1 MTSSPV
7 PVTLASVLQRADDV
21 LYQEVGGEAVLLDL
35 ASEQYFGLDPIGTR
49 IWLLLEGNADLARIQ
64 SVLADTYDAAPQRI
78 GEELLSLAQ
87 ALADAG
93 LVQVR

>member
-7 PVTLASVLQRADDV
+7 SVTLASILQRADDV

-35 ASEQYFGLDPIGTR
+35 ASEQYFGLDPVGTR
-49 IWLLLEGNADLARIQ
+49 IWHLLDGNDDLAHIQ
-64 SVLADTYDAAPQRI
+64 AVLADTYDAAPQRI
-78 GEELLSLAQ
+78 GEELLALAQ